1 MENSIQGRRTA
12 RCLIPAEILAV
23 LAIAGVWAVRD
34 TMIPAV
40 VPLLA
45 AASIS
50 RWIRGRSWSEVWG
63 GGADRFG
70 IGVLVGLGGMVLALA
85 LGTPLVESATDRAV
99 EWASFPM
106 VRGSGS
112 QLFAVLLVVV
122 VSAVAAEL
130 ALRGWI
136 VERVLERGGSAV
148 QAVAAGAL
156 AEALI
161 APGGFGVRLGA
172 ALVGVGLG
180 GMFVAGDRRITAPL
194 AARLAFA
201 VAAVVLESAMLIG

>member
-1 MENSIQGRRTA
+1 MENSTQGRRSV

-23 LAIAGVWAVRD
+23 LAVAVVWAMRD
-34 TMIPAV
+34 SMIPAV
-40 VPLLA
+40 VPLLVV
-45 AASIS
+45 ASIS

-70 IGVLVGLGGMVLALA
+70 IGLLVGLGSLALA
-85 LGTPLVESATDRAV
+85 LAIGTPLVESVTDRAV
-99 EWASFPM
+99 EWANFPM

-112 QLFAVLLVVV
+112 QLFAVLLVVAV
-122 VSAVAAEL
+122 TAVAAEM

-136 VERVLERGGSAV
+136 VERVLELGGSAV
-148 QAVAAGAL
+148 QAVVAGAL

-180 GMFVAGDRRITAPL
+180 GMYVAGDRRITASL

-201 VAAVVLESAMLIG
+201 VAAVALESAMLIG